1 MPTENK
7 PARTFIVLSLKHT
20 HRRHKA
26 ITLWRADDSGYCWK
40 LSSAGVYEEARVLEC
55 LGYYNSGCSNVA
67 VPADLVERL
76 SCEVEYDTK
85 EFGICLPNNADTW
98 AKLLASVIRPT
109 DYEPKPEY
117 RGSRYSEN
125 SMWMK
130 RKRCEQVN
138 QAIRIIA
145 DHGRRFFYSQT
156 VNRYASME
164 VDARGKVWFIDDY
177 SGKRIFT
184 HETVWGGKWRG
195 FSHGGT
201 LKDLIKAF
209 RDYICTGEPLH
220 RGYLG
225 PERFDD
231 SNIWGYDAAGMK
243 AVREQAGVLPVFRQ
257 PAQAAVNTHDLASME
272 ITG

>member
-7 PARTFIVLSLKHT
+7 PAGSFAVLSVKHT

-26 ITLWRADDSGYCWK
+26 ITLWRPDDKGYCWK
-40 LSSAGVYEEARVLEC
+40 LSSAGIYEEARVLEH

-67 VPADLVERL
+67 VHFDLVERL
-76 SCEVEYDTK
+76 SREVEYDTK
-85 EFGICLPNNADTW
+85 EFGLCLPNDAATW
-98 AKLLASVIRPT
+98 AQLLACVIRPT

-125 SMWMK
+125 SMWLK

-138 QAIRIIA
+138 QAIQIIA
-145 DHGRRFFYSQT
+145 DNGRRFFYNQAA
-156 VNRYASME
+156 NRYASME
-164 VDARGKVWFIDDY
+164 VDARGKVWFVDDY

-184 HETVWGGKWRG
+184 HETAWGGRWRG

-201 LKDLIKAF
+201 LRNLVEAF
-209 RDYICTGEPLH
+209 RDYIRTGEPLPS
-220 RGYLG
+220 GYLG

-231 SNIWGYDAAGMK
+231 SNIWGYDEAGMK
-243 AVREQAGVLPVFRQ
+243 AVREQAGALPVFRQ
-257 PAQAAVNTHDLASME
+257 PVAEAA
-272 ITG
+272 